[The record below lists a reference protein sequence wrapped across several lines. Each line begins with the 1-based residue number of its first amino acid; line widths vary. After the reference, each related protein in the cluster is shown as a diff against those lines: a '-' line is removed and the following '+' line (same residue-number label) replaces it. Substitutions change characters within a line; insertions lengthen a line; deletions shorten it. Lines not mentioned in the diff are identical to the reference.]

1 MTLNQPKWTRL
12 VILSALILLCLGFV
26 AYGVWYKLFRRVHTV
41 YASDQDYWKH
51 GSIGVED
58 PEGIPY
64 WIWLELPKIFPD
76 KLRLPGGYT
85 GLGILW
91 EEGSEMPIGFTKE
104 IIGFPRVGINCAACH
119 TGTVRAT
126 PEVKPTFLYAGPS
139 TRFDSQAYVRFLFAC
154 AHDDRFNAD
163 TILTQLNYDYHLS
176 FVDRLL
182 YRYLII
188 PQTKKALL
196 EQEKTYAF
204 MKTRPDWGPGRTDMD
219 PFKMR
224 VMKLPDDG
232 TIGST
237 DIMAI
242 WDQQARPHF
251 LRHSDGMNTT
261 LVEPVRAAALAS
273 GANKDSIDIKGLDRI
288 QNFLMNLRPPKYPF
302 ATNPQLT
309 AQGKQIFDRQ
319 CASCHAFGE
328 EKTGQVIPYKEV
340 GTDPHRADHWT
351 QTAADKFNEFAA
363 DKVWKF
369 NNFRHSD
376 GYVSLALDGIWAR
389 APYLHN
395 GSVPSME
402 DLLKPK
408 SERPPVFYRGYD
420 VYDQKKMGFIS
431 SGSEAER
438 VGFRYDTNEIGN
450 SNVGHLYGTD
460 LAPDQRQALI
470 EYLKTL

>member
-1 MTLNQPKWTRL
+1 MKQIQPKWTRF
-12 VILSALILLCLGFV
+12 VIISAILLLCLGIV
-26 AYGVWYKLFRRVHTV
+26 AYGAWYNLFRRVHTV
-41 YASDQDYWKH
+41 YASDEDYWKH
-51 GSIGVED
+51 GSIGVEAS
-58 PEGIPY
+58 EGIPY
-64 WIWLELPKIFPD
+64 WIWLELPKMFPD
-76 KLRLPGGYT
+76 KLPGPGGYT
-85 GLGILW
+85 ALGILW

-104 IIGFPRVGINCAACH
+104 IVGFPRVGINCAACH

-126 PEVKPTFLYAGPS
+126 PEDKPTFLYAAPS

-154 AHDDRFNAD
+154 AHDDRFNAE
-163 TILTQLNYDYHLS
+163 TILAQLNYDYHLP
-176 FVDRLL
+176 FVERLL

-204 MKTRPDWGPGRTDMD
+204 MKTRPDWGPGRTDMN

-232 TIGST
+232 SIGST

-242 WDQQARPHF
+242 WDQQARTNF
-251 LRHSDGMNTT
+251 FRHSDGLNTT
-261 LVEPVRAAALAS
+261 LVEAVRSAALAS
-273 GANKDSIDIKGLDRI
+273 GASKETIDIDGLNRI
-288 QNFLMNLRPPKYPF
+288 QGFLMNLRPPKYPF
-302 ATNPQLT
+302 AMNPQL
-309 AQGKQIFDRQ
+309 ASQGKQIFDVQ
-319 CASCHAFGE
+319 CASCHAFGRE
-328 EKTGQVIPYKEV
+328 RIGQVIPYKEV

-351 QTAADKFNEFAA
+351 KTAAEKFNEYATGYS
-363 DKVWKF
+363 WKF
-369 NNFRHSD
+369 EHFRNSD

-402 DLLKPK
+402 DLLKPP
-408 SERPPVFYRGYD
+408 SERPTVFSRGYD
-420 VYDQKKMGFIS
+420 VYDQKKIGFVS
-431 SGSEAER
+431 DGPEAER
-438 VGFRYDTNEIGN
+438 NGFRYDTKVTGN

-460 LAPDQRQALI
+460 LAPDARQALI